1 MTDTRPDY
9 VMGHTDRERR
19 RLGLQAAILNPL
31 TDSFLRR
38 AGVSAGMRVL
48 DLGCGIGEVS
58 LIIARLV
65 GPHGQVHGIDL
76 DPAAL
81 EIARTRIRSAGHDH
95 VTFEQV
101 DLSDHSPSGPYDA
114 VIGRHIL
121 IHTKDALKVL
131 KNATAMVRDGGLL
144 AFQEYDLS
152 WYPRGFPELPL
163 MFQVEEQIVE
173 FFRRAV
179 PKPNIGTQLFY
190 LMQEAGLP
198 PPECRAEAIMD
209 GGPHSPVYEWL
220 AETVISLSPRFQALS
235 MEPLANTDATALT
248 KQLRDEALEKRGVIL
263 GPMMVGAFA
272 RRRAT
277 P

>member
-19 RLGLQAAILNPL
+19 RLALQAAILNPL
-31 TDSFLRR
+31 TDNFLRR

-58 LIIARLV
+58 LIAARLV

-95 VTFEQV
+95 VIFEHV

-163 MFQVEEQIVE
+163 MFQVEEQIVQ

-220 AETVISLSPRFQALS
+220 AETVISMSPRFQALG
-235 MEPLANTDATALT
+235 MEPLANTDATALA
-248 KQLRDEALEKRGVIL
+248 KQLRDEALAKRGAIL